1 MNDVDT
7 ILKLLENPTRRRI
20 LRRLTVETHYPLQ
33 LAKELKV
40 SPQAIMKQLD
50 ILEKHGLVKCER
62 STSTMGPSRKCYY
75 TVKRISLRLDMAPH
89 LFETRIREGFPEVG
103 EGRMGDDGP
112 GEDEDFGLVDLYG
125 RLREINEAISMTDKR
140 LSDLIRDKE
149 EELDKALQIIKNTF
163 DEYEEREIMHYILT
177 HQNYSLGKLSES
189 LGLREEYI
197 RGVLKRLSNMGLIPK
212 EMD

>member
-1 MNDVDT
+1 
-7 ILKLLENPTRRRI
+7 
-20 LRRLTVETHYPLQ
+20 
-33 LAKELKV
+33 
-40 SPQAIMKQLD
+40 
-50 ILEKHGLVKCER
+50 
-62 STSTMGPSRKCYY
+62 
-75 TVKRISLRLDMAPH
+75 
-89 LFETRIREGFPEVG
+89 
-103 EGRMGDDGP
+103 
-112 GEDEDFGLVDLYG
+112 
-125 RLREINEAISMTDKR
+125 MTDKR